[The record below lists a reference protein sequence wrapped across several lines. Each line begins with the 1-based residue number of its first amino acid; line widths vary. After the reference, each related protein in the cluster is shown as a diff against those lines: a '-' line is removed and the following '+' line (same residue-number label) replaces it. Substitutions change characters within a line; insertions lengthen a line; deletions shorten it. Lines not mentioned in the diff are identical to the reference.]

1 MPGSCGKGPP
11 PGMGRQEPGLQHEVS
26 KGIPAAEQIII
37 WEIVYVVDRF
47 IDEVWRQLDN
57 GAFADREAL
66 PAVFYVGIK
75 LHLEALDQLAYDI
88 ESLRNEVMKIEKKI
102 SNEDS

>member
-1 MPGSCGKGPP
+1 M
-11 PGMGRQEPGLQHEVS
+11 
-26 KGIPAAEQIII
+26 
-37 WEIVYVVDRF
+37 VDEF

-66 PAVFYVGIK
+66 PAVFYAGIK
-75 LHLEALDQLAYDI
+75 LHLEALDQLAANI
-88 ESLRNEVMKIEKKI
+88 ALLRVELMKIEKKI